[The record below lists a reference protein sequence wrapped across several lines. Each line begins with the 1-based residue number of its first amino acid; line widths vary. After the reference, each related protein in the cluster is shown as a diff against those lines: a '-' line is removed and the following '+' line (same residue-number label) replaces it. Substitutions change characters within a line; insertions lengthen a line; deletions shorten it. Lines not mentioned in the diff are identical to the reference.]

1 VVRERQGD
9 SNDEAATTPASAN
22 VFAVAGLDEFEDDR
36 PARLADALNLT
47 FADLDLLRLA
57 LTHRSAIHDLQLSVP
72 DLVVPIGQRSN
83 ERLEFLGDAVLGHI
97 VAADLY
103 LRFPDASEGD
113 LTSRRVALVRAERLV
128 AWARTIDLASYLY
141 LAQGERITDS
151 GRDRILAGA
160 FEAVIGAIALD
171 AGWEAARDFVLRFL
185 DRDVELSLADGV
197 AANPKGRLQE
207 LVQER
212 FRLPPVYGI
221 VLEEGPAHA
230 RTFTA
235 IVSVKGDEVARGAGL
250 SKRDAEQA
258 AAAAA
263 LLILDVPVDQSS
275 SAVPLGA
282 APVLHQ

>member
-1 VVRERQGD
+1 MVRERQAD
-9 SNDEAATTPASAN
+9 PIEEEAARPASTN
-22 VFAVAGLDEFEDDR
+22 VFATAGLDEFEDDR
-36 PARLADALNLT
+36 PARLADTLNLT

-57 LTHRSAIHDLQLSVP
+57 LTHRSVIHDLQLSVP
-72 DLVVPIGQRSN
+72 DIVVPIGQRSN
-83 ERLEFLGDAVLGHI
+83 ERLEFLGDAVLGYI

-103 LRFPDASEGD
+103 ARFPDASEGD

-128 AWARTIDLASYLY
+128 AWARTIDLAGYLY

-160 FEAVIGAIALD
+160 FEAVIGAIAID
-171 AGWEAARDFVLRFL
+171 ASMEAAREFVLRFL
-185 DRDVELSLADGV
+185 DRDVDLSLADGV

-212 FRLPPVYGI
+212 YRLPPVYGI

-235 IVSVKGDEVARGAGL
+235 VVSIKGETIAQGAGA

-263 LLILDVPVDQSS
+263 LSILDVPNSRS
-275 SAVPLGA
+275 SAVPTGA
-282 APVLHQ
+282 ARVLNQ

>member
-1 VVRERQGD
+1 VVRARQRGSTERTA
-9 SNDEAATTPASAN
+9 ETPVSAN
-22 VFAVAGLDEFEDDR
+22 LFAAAGLDEFEDDR
-36 PARLADALNLT
+36 PARLADSLNLT

-57 LTHRSAIHDLQLSVP
+57 LTHRSVIHDLQLSVP

-83 ERLEFLGDAVLGHI
+83 ERLEFLGDAVLGYI
-97 VAADLY
+97 VASDLY
-103 LRFPDASEGD
+103 ARFPDASEGD

-160 FEAVIGAIALD
+160 FEAVIGAITLD
-171 AGWEAARDFVLRFL
+171 AGMEAARDFVLRFL
-185 DRDVELSLADGV
+185 DRDVDLSLAEGI

-212 FRLPPVYGI
+212 YRLPPVYGI
-221 VLEEGPAHA
+221 LLEEGPAHA

-235 IVSVKGDEVARGAGL
+235 VVSVRGEEIARGLGA

-258 AAAAA
+258 AAGAA
-263 LLILDVPVDQSS
+263 LRILDSPGHQSS
-275 SAVPLGA
+275 TAPIA
-282 APVLHQ
+282 AGRVASQ

>member
-9 SNDEAATTPASAN
+9 PNDKAAATPAPAN
-22 VFAVAGLDEFEDDR
+22 VFAEAGLDEFEDDR
-36 PARLADALNLT
+36 PARLADALNLP
-47 FADLDLLRLA
+47 FANLDLLRLA
-57 LTHRSAIHDLQLSVP
+57 LTHRSVIHDLQLSVP
-72 DLVVPIGQRSN
+72 DLVIPIGQRSN

-103 LRFPDASEGD
+103 VRFPDASEGD

-128 AWARTIDLASYLY
+128 AWARTIDLAAYLY
-141 LAQGERITDS
+141 LAQGERITES

-160 FEAVIGAIALD
+160 FEAVIGAITLD
-171 AGWEAARDFVLRFL
+171 AGMEAARDFVLRFL

-235 IVSVKGDEVARGAGL
+235 IVSIKGDEVARGAGL

-263 LLILDVPVDQSS
+263 LLILDVPDHPS

>member
-1 VVRERQGD
+1 MVRARQGN
-9 SNDEAATTPASAN
+9 SAAGAAETPASAN
-22 VFAVAGLDEFEDDR
+22 VFAMAGLDEFEDDR
-36 PARLADALNLT
+36 PARLAAALGLD

-57 LTHRSAIHDLQLSVP
+57 LTHRSVIHDLQLSVP

-83 ERLEFLGDAVLGHI
+83 ERLEFLGDAVLGYI
-97 VAADLY
+97 VASELY
-103 LRFPDASEGD
+103 ARFPDASEGD

-171 AGWEAARDFVLRFL
+171 AGTEAARAFVLRFL
-185 DRDVELSLADGV
+185 DRDVELSLAEGL

-207 LVQER
+207 VVQER
-212 FRLPPVYGI
+212 FRVPPVYSI

-235 IVSVKGDEVARGAGL
+235 VVSIGGEEIARGLGA

-258 AAAAA
+258 AAASA
-263 LLILDVPVDQSS
+263 LPILDRPDHRP
-275 SAVPLGA
+275 SAVPTGA
-282 APVLHQ
+282 APVSSQ

>member
-1 VVRERQGD
+1 MVRARQGD
-9 SNDEAATTPASAN
+9 PIVETAETPASAN
-22 VFAVAGLDEFEDDR
+22 VFAEAGLDEFGDDR

-47 FADLDLLRLA
+47 FANLDLLRLA
-57 LTHRSAIHDLQLSVP
+57 LTHRSVIHDLQLSVP

-83 ERLEFLGDAVLGHI
+83 ERLEFLGDAVLGYI
-97 VAADLY
+97 VASDLY
-103 LRFPDASEGD
+103 TRFPDASEGD

-128 AWARTIDLASYLY
+128 GWARTIDLSTYLY

-160 FEAVIGAIALD
+160 FEAVIGAIAID
-171 AGWEAARDFVLRFL
+171 AGMEAAREFVLRFL
-185 DRDVELSLADGV
+185 DRDVDLSLAEGI

-212 FRLPPVYGI
+212 FRVPPVYGI

-235 IVSVKGDEVARGAGL
+235 VVSIQGEAIARGVGA

-258 AAAAA
+258 AAGAA
-263 LLILDVPVDQSS
+263 LEILASPIHQP
-275 SAVPLGA
+275 SAVPTGA
-282 APVLHQ
+282 ARVHSQ

>member
-1 VVRERQGD
+1 M
-9 SNDEAATTPASAN
+9 PASAN
-22 VFAVAGLDEFEDDR
+22 VFAAAGLDEFDDDR
-36 PARLADALNLT
+36 PARLAAVLGLT
-47 FADLDLLRLA
+47 FANLDLLRLA
-57 LTHRSAIHDLQLSVP
+57 LTHRSVIHDLQLSVP
-72 DLVVPIGQRSN
+72 DLIVPIGQRSN
-83 ERLEFLGDAVLGHI
+83 ERLEFLGDAVLGYI
-97 VAADLY
+97 VASDLY

-141 LAQGERITDS
+141 LAQGERITES

-171 AGWEAARDFVLRFL
+171 AGMEAARGFVLRFL
-185 DRDVELSLADGV
+185 DTDVELSLAEGI

-212 FRLPPVYGI
+212 YRLPPVYGI

-235 IVSVKGDEVARGAGL
+235 VVSVKGEEIARGVGA

-263 LLILDVPVDQSS
+263 LSILDGPDRQPT
-275 SAVPLGA
+275 AVPTGA
-282 APVLHQ
+282 ARVQIQ

>member
-1 VVRERQGD
+1 MD
-9 SNDEAATTPASAN
+9 PNDQAAAMPAAAN
-22 VFAVAGLDEFEDDR
+22 VFAEAGLDEFEDDR

-57 LTHRSAIHDLQLSVP
+57 LTHRSVIHDLQLSVP
-72 DLVVPIGQRSN
+72 NLVVPIGQRSN

-263 LLILDVPVDQSS
+263 LLILDVPDHQS

>member
-1 VVRERQGD
+1 VVRERQAD
-9 SNDEAATTPASAN
+9 PIEEAAARPTSTN
-22 VFAVAGLDEFEDDR
+22 VFATAGLDEFEDDR
-36 PARLADALNLT
+36 PARLADTLNLT

-57 LTHRSAIHDLQLSVP
+57 LTHRSVIHDLQLSVP
-72 DLVVPIGQRSN
+72 DIVVPIGQRSN
-83 ERLEFLGDAVLGHI
+83 ERLEFLGDAVLGYI

-103 LRFPDASEGD
+103 ARFPDASEGD

-128 AWARTIDLASYLY
+128 AWARTIDLAGYLY

-160 FEAVIGAIALD
+160 FEAVIGAIAID
-171 AGWEAARDFVLRFL
+171 AGMEAAREFVLRFL
-185 DRDVELSLADGV
+185 DRDVDLSLADGV

-212 FRLPPVYGI
+212 YRLPPVYGI

-235 IVSVKGDEVARGAGL
+235 VVSIKGETIAQGTGA

-263 LLILDVPVDQSS
+263 LSILDVPNSRS
-275 SAVPLGA
+275 SAVPTGA
-282 APVLHQ
+282 ARVLNQ